1 MAKRRVETAVCNM
14 VDRNMPPEVFGQ
26 VAKLLESTGVVDQML
41 MWDQLVSWVP
51 PVLWNEQNSPLA
63 KVLPDLDSYP
73 DWNLMCAYASAIAP
87 NLGAVI
93 STDGLRIP
101 PAEKIQAMLTLANIT
116 HGKATYQVGAG
127 EIKQC
132 KPYGHARKEGLDRLE
147 DFYRAFQAFW
157 ENDEPFN
164 LDGHHLH
171 FERAW
176 LGKSR
181 RQKPRIWGLGGGP
194 RVYDLATTYADGFST
209 MAVMVWTSPEHA
221 AQEIRKMKDQLE
233 AKGRDPEKFDF
244 SVWAPLLLNEDQDL
258 IERSFDN
265 PFVKWTT
272 CIMGRIIQ
280 SDWQKEGITPPMPP
294 DWHYALKMLP
304 QNLSLAEVND
314 MMSRVTPE
322 MGRKSWI
329 YGDAKK
335 AAAEL
340 QGYIDAGVTHVAM
353 LDMIPMLLEPE
364 ASGQAIMRSIDV
376 CRHIKAANA

>member
-1 MAKRRVETAVCNM
+1 MTRRVETAVCNM
-14 VDRNMPPEVFGQ
+14 IDRNLPPEAFGQ
-26 VAKLLESTGVVDQML
+26 VAKALEASGCVDQML
-41 MWDQLVSWVP
+41 MWDQLVSWVAP
-51 PVLWNEQNSPLA
+51 CLWTPENAPLA
-63 KVLPDLDSYP
+63 KVVADLDSYP
-73 DWNLMCAYASAIAP
+73 DWNVMCAYAAALAP
-87 NLGAVI
+87 KLGSVI

-101 PAEKIQAMLTLANIT
+101 PAEKIQTMLTLAN
-116 HGKATYQVGAG
+116 ATNGNSIFQVGAG

-132 KPYGHARKEGLDRLE
+132 KPYGHKRVEGLDRLE
-147 DFYRAFQAFW
+147 DFYRAFHAFW
-157 ENDEPFN
+157 ENDEPFSME
-164 LDGHHLH
+164 GHHLK
-171 FERAW
+171 FDRAW

-181 RQKPRIWGLGGGP
+181 RHKPRIWGLGGGP

-209 MAVMVWTSPEHA
+209 MAVMVWSSPEHA

-244 SVWAPLLLNEDQDL
+244 SVWAPLLLHEDMDL

-265 PFVKWTT
+265 PLVKWTT

-280 SDWQKEGITPPMPP
+280 SDWLKEGIQPPMSA

-304 QNLSLAEVND
+304 QNIGLAEANE

-322 MGRKSWI
+322 MSHKSWI

-340 QGYIDAGVTHVAM
+340 QGFIDAGVTHVATIDF
-353 LDMIPMLLEPE
+353 LAALLEPE
-364 ASGQAIMRSIDV
+364 ESAQALSRSIDV

>member
-1 MAKRRVETAVCNM
+1 MAKRHIETAVAQT
-14 VDRNMPPEVFGQ
+14 VDRSFGPEVFGH
-26 VAKLLESTGVVDQML
+26 VAKQLEASGCVDQML
-41 MWDQLVSWVP
+41 MWDQLVSWIAP
-51 PVLWNEQNSPLA
+51 CLWTPENSPLA
-63 KVLPDLDSYP
+63 KYVPDLDSYP
-73 DWNLMCAYASAIAP
+73 DWNVMCAYAAALAP
-87 NLGAVI
+87 NLGTVI

-101 PAEKIQAMLTLANIT
+101 PAEKMQTMLTLANAT
-116 HGKATYQVGAG
+116 NGKATYQIGAG

-132 KPYGHARKEGLDRLE
+132 KPYGHKRVEGLDRLE
-147 DFYRAFQAFW
+147 DFYRAFHAFW
-157 ENDEPFN
+157 ENDEPFS
-164 LDGHHLH
+164 LDGHHLK
-171 FERAW
+171 FDRAT

-209 MAVMVWTSPEHA
+209 MGVMVWTNPDHA
-221 AQEIRKMKDQLE
+221 AAEIKKLKDQLE

-244 SVWAPLLLNEDQDL
+244 SIWAPLILSEDADFV
-258 IERSFDN
+258 ERAFEN
-265 PFVKWTT
+265 PIVKWTT

-280 SDWQKEGITPPMPP
+280 SDWLKEGIQPPMPA

-304 QNLSLAEVND
+304 QNIGIKEANE

-322 MGRKSWI
+322 MSHKSWI

-340 QGYIDAGVTHVAM
+340 QGFIDAGVTHVATI
-353 LDMIPMLLEPE
+353 DMAPALMEPA
-364 ASGQAIMRSIDV
+364 ASAAALQNSIDV